1 MEVLPVAGLFSTENA
16 RSGASRQDFGDGR
29 VRSIP
34 NRCGRFGVCQPRSST
49 LTRDS
54 HCTDAVREKQV
65 SRLIQSRSAPLAQ
78 GPVRLVAPFGV
89 ESPQTA
95 EAPSLTTCF
104 ARDETPQRQPGVTKN
119 FHSRL
124 TLDSLSP
131 VLFIRVR
138 RTFLLSGLD
147 APFGSSPAIWL
158 RVSNLST

>member
-1 MEVLPVAGLFSTENA
+1 M
-16 RSGASRQDFGDGR
+16 
-29 VRSIP
+29 
-34 NRCGRFGVCQPRSST
+34 
-49 LTRDS
+49 
-54 HCTDAVREKQV
+54 
-65 SRLIQSRSAPLAQ
+65 
-78 GPVRLVAPFGV
+78 RLVAPFGV

-138 RTFLLSGLD
+138 RTFLDEFPHMAEGIEFIDIALMERRSLET
-147 APFGSSPAIWL
+147 ALAQLVAKYNRLPSSELARMIRGINAEIIHRRRVPAAL
-158 RVSNLST
+158 NQPMND